1 MALSQFD
8 TLEAATAKRVS
19 AAAVAATA
27 AMVCT
32 YEPPRQC
39 LVNQADQ
46 RDYKLTMADSFFIH
60 LLSFIH
66 LYIYIIIYIIIYI

>member
-19 AAAVAATA
+19 AAAAAAVAATA

-32 YEPPRQC
+32 YEPLRQC

-46 RDYKLTMADSFFIH
+46 KDYKLTMADSFFY
-60 LLSFIH
+60 SFIH
-66 LYIYIIIYIIIYI
+66 LYIYIYIYIY

>member
-46 RDYKLTMADSFFIH
+46 KDYKLTMADSFFY
-60 LLSFIH
+60 SFIH
-66 LYIYIIIYIIIYI
+66 LYIYIYLV